1 MTRSSPPPS
10 MPWRGNLRWP
20 RRAGSRPRRMPCGAA
35 GRTPSRS
42 SSIWSAMYS
51 ASWGARATTWKAS
64 PLLPKSARRASRG
77 ASVSRDT
84 AASVS
89 PDSAARVL
97 VAAGS
102 ADALALARSAVQSMY
117 RTDRA
122 SQNLGLE
129 ILDVAPGSVRISM
142 TVRPEMVNGHGLC
155 HGGIIFTLADSAFAF
170 ACNSHGEPMVAAGAS
185 IEFLAPTRAG
195 ELLTAT
201 ATEVSRSAR
210 HGVYDVRV
218 SLSSGETVALF
229 RGRSARLRPPTPNG
243 TTS

>member
-1 MTRSSPPPS
+1 M
-10 MPWRGNLRWP
+10 
-20 RRAGSRPRRMPCGAA
+20 
-35 GRTPSRS
+35 
-42 SSIWSAMYS
+42 
-51 ASWGARATTWKAS
+51 
-64 PLLPKSARRASRG
+64 
-77 ASVSRDT
+77 SRDT

-89 PDSAARVL
+89 PDSAARVP

-201 ATEVSRSAR
+201 ATEVSRGAR

>member
-1 MTRSSPPPS
+1 M
-10 MPWRGNLRWP
+10 
-20 RRAGSRPRRMPCGAA
+20 
-35 GRTPSRS
+35 
-42 SSIWSAMYS
+42 
-51 ASWGARATTWKAS
+51 WKAS
-64 PLLPKSARRASRG
+64 RLLLRSARRASRG
-77 ASVSRDT
+77 ASVSV
-84 AASVS
+84 APGS
-89 PDSAARVL
+89 P
-97 VAAGS
+97 
-102 ADALALARSAVQSMY
+102 DALALARSAVLGMY

-185 IEFLAPTRAG
+185 IDFLAPTPAG
-195 ELLTAT
+195 ERLTAT

-218 SLSSGETVALF
+218 SLNSGETVALF
-229 RGRSARLRPPTPNG
+229 RGRSARLRPPTLNE